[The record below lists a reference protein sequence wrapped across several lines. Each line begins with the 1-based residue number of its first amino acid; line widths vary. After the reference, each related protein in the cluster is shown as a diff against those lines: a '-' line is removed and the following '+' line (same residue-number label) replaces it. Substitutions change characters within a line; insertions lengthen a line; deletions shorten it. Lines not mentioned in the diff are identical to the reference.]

1 MAHIVNARGLNATRL
16 RCAGEVSWGC
26 GRGWTCWLSQDK
38 GFRDREKVMNE
49 DKKVPGGVGP
59 AGSLMLGL
67 LIPYGNP
74 GKEAQHWPG
83 QISHG

>member
-1 MAHIVNARGLNATRL
+1 
-16 RCAGEVSWGC
+16 
-26 GRGWTCWLSQDK
+26 
-38 GFRDREKVMNE
+38 MNE

-83 QISHG
+83 PKPMGPSVMSLASGSWSLERHIACTRGQPSHGSFLYCPLSR